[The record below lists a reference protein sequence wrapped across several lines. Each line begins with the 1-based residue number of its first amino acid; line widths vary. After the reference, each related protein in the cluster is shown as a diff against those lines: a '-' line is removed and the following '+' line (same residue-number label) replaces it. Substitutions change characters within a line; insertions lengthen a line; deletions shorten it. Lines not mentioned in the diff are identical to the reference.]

1 MLRKL
6 SFTVLMIGA
15 AGSFV
20 AAQDKTPP
28 STAATKRPAAVTAA
42 LSPDAK
48 AVRAVFDRLV
58 KGIEE
63 SDVEMV
69 TGVYQNSSSTLYFN
83 NNGSVTRGWEQDKT
97 NREARYPKITNAK
110 LNTRNVRVETLGAG
124 GALVTC
130 EWTQTN
136 DFDGKPETSSGRMT
150 LVFKKIG
157 RDWKVVHLHTSP
169 DLPPANR
176 PVAPSERTTV
186 Q

>member
-1 MLRKL
+1 MLKKL
-6 SFTVLMIGA
+6 LFSAILVSAF
-15 AGSFV
+15 GSMA

-28 STAATKRPAAVTAA
+28 STTATKRPAAVAA
-42 LSPDAK
+42 APSPDAK

-63 SDVEMV
+63 SDVEAV
-69 TGVYQNSSSTLYFN
+69 TGVYQNSPSTLYFN
-83 NNGSVTRGWEQDKT
+83 NNGSVTRGWEQDKQ
-97 NREARYPKITNAK
+97 NRESRYPKITNAK
-110 LNTRNVRVETLGAG
+110 LNTRNVRVEMLGTG

-136 DFDGKPETSSGRMT
+136 DFDGKPETSSGRMS

-157 RDWKVVHLHTSP
+157 KDWKIVHLHTSP

-176 PVAPSERTTV
+176 PIAPSERTTV